1 MRRSPVTLVTLL
13 ALAAWAGAQ
22 GPSAPL
28 PAATQ
33 AKLFK
38 SNRTLIESVIN
49 HGLDLGATDRP
60 DQRADE
66 CRKTATTL
74 AKSLGQAAEDED
86 PDRVVELAGL
96 MSEVVRDGLVPN
108 LNEAQAQTDKMA
120 GPSRETMLA
129 QLAKVRDKTTRELDE
144 LSAKIPTEG
153 KVATSQ
159 KVKEAVQALQGLKAS
174 LKKQ

>member
-1 MRRSPVTLVTLL
+1 MRRSLVTLVALM

-22 GPSAPL
+22 GPPAPL

-38 SNRTLIESVIN
+38 SNRTLIESLVN
-49 HGLDLGATDRP
+49 HGLDLAATDRP

-74 AKSLGQAAEDED
+74 ANSLGQAAEDQD

-96 MSEVVRDGLVPN
+96 MSEVIRDGLVPN
-108 LNEAQAQTDKMA
+108 LNEAQTQADKMA
-120 GPSRETMLA
+120 GPSREVLLA
-129 QLAKVRDKTTRELDE
+129 QLAKVREKTTRELDE

-153 KVATSQ
+153 KVATQ
-159 KVKEAVQALQGLKAS
+159 KVKEAVEALQGLKAS
-174 LKKQ
+174 LKKP